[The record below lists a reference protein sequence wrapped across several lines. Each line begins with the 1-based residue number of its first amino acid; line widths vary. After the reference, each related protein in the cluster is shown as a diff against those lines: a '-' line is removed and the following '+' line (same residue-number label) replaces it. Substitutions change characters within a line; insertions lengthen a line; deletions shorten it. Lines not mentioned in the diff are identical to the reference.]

1 MQVYDIPNCSALD
14 KGRAWQ
20 ALYHLERVGGRAW
33 AQDLPAALLQV
44 HLHLHL
50 HLPRAW
56 ARCSLVPA
64 AGRWGSHTSC
74 LPTSC

>member
-50 HLPRAW
+50 HLHLHPGEKFQPQAPI
-56 ARCSLVPA
+56 CLVE
-64 AGRWGSHTSC
+64 TY
-74 LPTSC
+74 